1 MPSFSVPLSGLD
13 ASSEALTLI
22 ANNLANLNTPG
33 YKSSTSDFTTL
44 FSQSLG
50 NSGDGDPIQVG
61 TGTQVGSVSINF
73 TDGAVNTTGIDS
85 NAAIQG
91 SGFFVVH
98 NGSGQQLYTR
108 AGDFTVASDGFLQTS
123 GGARVYGYPAVNGV
137 VNPNAAISAL
147 QVGNGVSSPA
157 KATAN
162 LSLGLNLDSTAAVGT
177 TFSDPV
183 QVYDSLGGNHTIT
196 ATFTKTGTNAWS
208 YNVTLPGADTGAAAP
223 TSLGTG
229 TLNFN
234 STGQLIPSAVPAP
247 VPPSQ
252 DVTLTSAA
260 LADGAS
266 PINLTWHLFDS
277 LGNSLLT
284 QTAAAS
290 APLSSQQDGT
300 AVGNLLNFTIGSDG
314 MINGSFSNGQ
324 SRILGQIALATFAN
338 PQGVKAVGG
347 NAFSDSAASGL
358 ATIGVPGTGSRGS
371 LQGGAVEQSNV
382 DIASEFA
389 NLIQAQRGYEASAHA
404 VTTFDQITQDT
415 INMKAGM

>member
-13 ASSEALTLI
+13 ASSQALTLI

-33 YKSSTSDFTTL
+33 YKASSSDFTTL

-91 SGFFVVH
+91 SGFFVI
-98 NGSGQQLYTR
+98 NQNGQQLYTR

-123 GGARVYGYPAVNGV
+123 SGARVMGYPAVNGA
-137 VNPNAAISAL
+137 VNPNGAIGPL

-157 KATAN
+157 KATGN
-162 LSLGLNLDSTAAVGT
+162 VSVGLNLDSTAAVGT
-177 TFSDPV
+177 TFSDPI
-183 QVYDSLGGNHTIT
+183 QVYDSLGGNHTLT

-208 YNVTLPGADTGAAAP
+208 YDVTLPGADTGSATP

-229 TLNFN
+229 TLNFD
-234 STGQLIPSAVPAP
+234 STGQLIPSAVPPP

-252 DVTLTSAA
+252 DVTLSSAA
-260 LADGAS
+260 LTDGAS
-266 PINLTWHLFDS
+266 PLSMTWHLFDGQ
-277 LGNSLLT
+277 GNSLLT

-290 APLSSQQDGT
+290 APLSAHQDGT
-300 AVGNLLNFTIGSDG
+300 AVGNLLGFTIGSDG
-314 MINGSFSNGQ
+314 IINGSFSNGE
-324 SRILGQIALATFAN
+324 SRTLGQIALATFAN
-338 PQGVKAVGG
+338 PQGIKAVGG

-371 LQGGAVEQSNV
+371 LEGGAVEQSNV

-404 VTTFDQITQDT
+404 VTTFDQITQDS

>member
-13 ASSEALTLI
+13 ASSQALTLI

-33 YKSSTSDFTTL
+33 YKASSSDFTTL

-73 TDGAVNTTGIDS
+73 TDGAVNNTGIDS

-91 SGFFVVH
+91 SGFFVI
-98 NGSGQQLYTR
+98 NDNGQQLYTR

-123 GGARVYGYPAVNGV
+123 SGARVMGYPAVNGV
-137 VNPNAAISAL
+137 VNPNAAVGPL

-157 KATAN
+157 QATGN
-162 LSLGLNLDSTAAVGT
+162 LSVGLNLDSTAAVGT
-177 TFSDPV
+177 TFSDPI
-183 QVYDSLGGNHTIT
+183 QVYDSLGGNHTLT

-208 YNVTLPGADTGAAAP
+208 YNVTMPGADTGSPTP

-229 TLNFN
+229 TLNFDT
-234 STGQLIPSAVPAP
+234 TGQLIPAGSPPP

-260 LADGAS
+260 LTDGAS
-266 PINLTWHLFDS
+266 PLSMTWHLFDDQ
-277 LGNSLLT
+277 GNSLLT

-290 APLSSQQDGT
+290 APLSAHQDGT
-300 AVGNLLNFTIGSDG
+300 AVGNLLGFTIGSDG
-314 MINGSFSNGQ
+314 IINGSFSNGE
-324 SRILGQIALATFAN
+324 SRTLGQIALATFAN
-338 PQGVKAVGG
+338 PQGIKAVGG

-404 VTTFDQITQDT
+404 VTTFDQITQDS